1 MVINDRLKSAVSLIS
16 SLPFMTFQKHKLPFS
31 KQEHREQTGN
41 FLQKEG
47 TPCFNSA
54 EAGLVFEL
62 LLYLPWP
69 T

>member
-1 MVINDRLKSAVSLIS
+1 MVINDRLSLIS

-54 EAGLVFEL
+54 EAGLVIEL
-62 LLYLPWP
+62 LLYLPLP